1 MFKRIFDIVTA
12 LLGLIILSPFFVFI
26 GMLIKRD
33 TPGPVFYWGP
43 RMGRKGR
50 IFKILKFRTMYET
63 ADSYNGPRVTC
74 QGDSRITPL
83 GAWLRDTKI
92 NELPQLWNVLIGE
105 MSWVGP
111 RPEDPE
117 LAKNWSEEERSK
129 ILSIRPGI
137 TSPASIL
144 YHDEEKLLSNKNTL
158 NDYYMSILPDK
169 IRLDLLYVRHY
180 SFFSDLDTLFWTAA
194 VLIPRWA
201 GTKIPEGYIFA
212 GPISRIAHR
221 YVSWFVIDSAKS
233 LAIIGLAAIIW
244 RTRLPLNWGV
254 GYLAIMGIVL
264 ALLFSGLNSIAGLN
278 RIVWSHATG
287 EDIVGLLLSGSFV
300 TGLSLALNYFR
311 FTSRV
316 FGLPALPT
324 SMIIVIGLAL
334 TTMFIVTRYRLRLVS
349 MIANRWLSLRRDAL
363 AMGDRVLVVGD
374 GEAGQIATWLLGRQ
388 MFRSAFSIVGVINDN
403 DPTKHGMRVN
413 GNWML
418 GSLKDL
424 PALIKK
430 FDIGIILS
438 AGPAA
443 TREANE
449 YIFDLCQANNI
460 RLFFLNDLMLMV
472 DRQITQPQ
480 GSFEYPVWL
489 DERLEFKAMHNAI
502 TGLPNRFLFQDRLKH
517 SIAYAKRYKTQ
528 VAVLLVKINGMD
540 AIIEKIGR
548 KYGDMILMKT
558 AERLSK
564 CERESDTLA
573 YVSENIFAVILQ
585 NISDASAAE
594 IVANKMFASLAEP
607 FTVEKL
613 EFRLSADVKVYT
625 GANGFDDLEALCK
638 TEIKIAFTPT
648 PKPEVLNWYDN
659 AIDE

>member
-1 MFKRIFDIVTA
+1 
-12 LLGLIILSPFFVFI
+12 
-26 GMLIKRD
+26 
-33 TPGPVFYWGP
+33 
-43 RMGRKGR
+43 
-50 IFKILKFRTMYET
+50 
-63 ADSYNGPRVTC
+63 
-74 QGDSRITPL
+74 
-83 GAWLRDTKI
+83 
-92 NELPQLWNVLIGE
+92 
-105 MSWVGP
+105 
-111 RPEDPE
+111 
-117 LAKNWSEEERSK
+117 
-129 ILSIRPGI
+129 
-137 TSPASIL
+137 
-144 YHDEEKLLSNKNTL
+144 
-158 NDYYMSILPDK
+158 
-169 IRLDLLYVRHY
+169 
-180 SFFSDLDTLFWTAA
+180 
-194 VLIPRWA
+194 
-201 GTKIPEGYIFA
+201 
-212 GPISRIAHR
+212 
-221 YVSWFVIDSAKS
+221 
-233 LAIIGLAAIIW
+233 
-244 RTRLPLNWGV
+244 
-254 GYLAIMGIVL
+254 
-264 ALLFSGLNSIAGLN
+264 
-278 RIVWSHATG
+278 
-287 EDIVGLLLSGSFV
+287 
-300 TGLSLALNYFR
+300 
-311 FTSRV
+311 
-316 FGLPALPT
+316 
-324 SMIIVIGLAL
+324 
-334 TTMFIVTRYRLRLVS
+334 
-349 MIANRWLSLRRDAL
+349 
-363 AMGDRVLVVGD
+363 
-374 GEAGQIATWLLGRQ
+374 
-388 MFRSAFSIVGVINDN
+388 
-403 DPTKHGMRVN
+403 MRVN

-430 FDIGIILS
+430 YDIGIILS

-449 YIFDLCQANNI
+449 YIFDLCQTNNI

-540 AIIEKIGR
+540 DIIEKIGR

-573 YVSENIFAVILQ
+573 YVAENIFAVILQ

-613 EFRLSADVKVYT
+613 GFQLSADVKVFT

-638 TEIKIAFTPT
+638 TEIKMAFAPT